1 MGGRRCLGD
10 FTRPSKRPRT
20 IKGSV
25 NQRADKMA
33 LSRNPSAAR
42 DRCCHPPPLLKKLTS
57 QDASQ
62 LKALFPWQA
71 PYSPSC
77 SLIYELSAG
86 GSRHQRL
93 SPCTTK
99 PHVLYRS
106 VGLSG
111 ANRRLLSR
119 HRWLAMDHSQCHV
132 PLGHT
137 GKHAR

>member
-42 DRCCHPPPLLKKLTS
+42 VRCCHPPPLLKKLTS
-57 QDASQ
+57 QDVSQ

-86 GSRHQRL
+86 GVKTPKIIPLHNKATRPLQI
-93 SPCTTK
+93 C
-99 PHVLYRS
+99 RS
-106 VGLSG
+106 VRSKQFVVQ
-111 ANRRLLSR
+111 AP
-119 HRWLAMDHSQCHV
+119 LACDGPFPV
-132 PLGHT
+132 PCAT
-137 GKHAR
+137 GTHW